1 MQLYMQLCRMGL
13 LAKKPNLTC
22 SENQTREITAPQ
34 VPKEVIKMFSAFEN
48 TSVIT
53 LRLDLPASINN
64 SLLKFW

>member
-1 MQLYMQLCRMGL
+1 MQMCRMGL
-13 LAKKPNLTC
+13 MGKNPKLTY
-22 SENQTREITAPQ
+22 SENQTREITAHQ

-53 LRLDLPASINN
+53 LRLDLPAPINN